1 MKRLSPTLQLAR
13 YKPFRGKQQTVKA
26 FQFQLFQLF
35 QLIFKEYSILLSLCN
50 ILIIN

>member
-1 MKRLSPTLQLAR
+1 MKRLLPTLQLAR

-26 FQFQLFQLF
+26 FQFHLF

>member
-13 YKPFRGKQQTVKA
+13 YKPFRGKQQAVKA
-26 FQFQLFQLF
+26 FQF

>member
-13 YKPFRGKQQTVKA
+13 YKPFREKQQTVKA
-26 FQFQLFQLF
+26 FQFQLF

>member
-13 YKPFRGKQQTVKA
+13 YKPFRGKQQAVKA
-26 FQFQLFQLF
+26 FQFQLF

>member
-35 QLIFKEYSILLSLCN
+35 FKEYSILLSLCN

>member
-13 YKPFRGKQQTVKA
+13 YKPFRGKQQIVKA
-26 FQFQLFQLF
+26 FQFQLF

>member
-13 YKPFRGKQQTVKA
+13 YKPFRGKLQTVKA
-26 FQFQLFQLF
+26 FQLF

>member
-26 FQFQLFQLF
+26 FQFQLFQLILRSTAF
-35 QLIFKEYSILLSLCN
+35 YSLYVIY
-50 ILIIN
+50 